1 MKMTYTRQL
10 KTKGSDT
17 PAVVQVEFEDLQKQ
31 TKSLKLL
38 KNWRK
43 TVNVYRIR

>member
-17 PAVVQVEFEDLQKQ
+17 PAVVQVEFEDFAETDKIIEII
-31 TKSLKLL
+31 KKLEE
-38 KNWRK
+38 NS
-43 TVNVYRIR
+43 